1 VCVVCAVCVCVC
13 MCVQESGSWESLILA
28 VILSITHTASSKQ
41 QRNGFAA
48 ITFFAK
54 FFERVICCGKG
65 VPCKLLYCFPGFYIS
80 VGLVGILVGC
90 SW

>member
-1 VCVVCAVCVCVC
+1 VCVCVC
-13 MCVQESGSWESLILA
+13 VCVQESGSWDSLILA
-28 VILSITHTASSKQ
+28 VILAITHSASS
-41 QRNGFAA
+41 NTCGMVLSASL
-48 ITFFAK
+48 FFPK
-54 FFERVICCGKG
+54 IFERVICCGKG